1 METAHSQSTRFKKTN
16 LRVFFLISSVFHLY
30 FMARTKQSNQA
41 EREVR
46 KKQIKGNPLIYLFL
60 KKKVWSEIVFTWI
73 RPSLAAVYPAKPP
86 RTRWTKP
93 VKTADAS
100 EHLQLHQT
108 SPILPPTPQFSWLSI
123 VFNKRPWHFELEAV
137 MDRFWGQKPLP
148 VSWFHPS
155 PVQLQ
160 AWIDSWKSC
169 EDQSL
174 IRCGVVQPWWE
185 RRCWWRPVQVAG
197 VLTQVLFKRSL
208 VSNCVSSLGFN
219 GTHDFTHAQKKMT
232 WCVYTLHHPQ
242 EKQVQTERVHCK
254 ATRIISAAWI

>member
-1 METAHSQSTRFKKTN
+1 M
-16 LRVFFLISSVFHLY
+16 LLSSDFHLH
-30 FMARTKQSNQA
+30 FMARTNQA
-41 EREVR
+41 NWADRYV
-46 KKQIKGNPLIYLFL
+46 
-60 KKKVWSEIVFTWI
+60 KKKKDQRQAFDSFIFEQERSVRSEIVFTWI
-73 RPSLAAVYPAKPP
+73 RPRLAAVYPAKPP

-108 SPILPPTPQFSWLSI
+108 SPILPPTPQFSWLPI

-148 VSWFHPS
+148 VSWFHPG

-185 RRCWWRPVQVAG
+185 RRCWWRPVHVAG
-197 VLTQVLFKRSL
+197 ALTQVLFKRSP
-208 VSNCVSSLGFN
+208 VSNCVSSLGLN
-219 GTHDFTHAQKKMT
+219 DFTHVQIKMT
-232 WCVYTLHHPQ
+232 WCVSTLHHPQ
-242 EKQVQTERVHCK
+242 EKQIQTERVHCE
-254 ATRIISAAWI
+254 ATRIISAAWT

>member
-16 LRVFFLISSVFHLY
+16 LSFSITFYGQNKTAEPSWQISKKEPDQ
-30 FMARTKQSNQA
+30 RQSFDLFIF
-41 EREVR
+41 E
-46 KKQIKGNPLIYLFL
+46 KKS
-60 KKKVWSEIVFTWI
+60 VWSEIVFTWI
-73 RPSLAAVYPAKPP
+73 RPRLAAVYPAKPQ

-185 RRCWWRPVQVAG
+185 RQCWWRPVQVAG

-219 GTHDFTHAQKKMT
+219 GTYDSTHAQKKMT
-232 WCVYTLHHPQ
+232 WCVYTVHHPQ
-242 EKQVQTERVHCK
+242 EKQIQTERVHCK
-254 ATRIISAAWI
+254 ATHIISAAWI